1 MSRPLNVNRPEAYFV
16 MIDHTPGK
24 RSVLVAPLDR
34 VEISSDDYDIT
45 TFGDEFERRLR
56 SHSISAKIR
65 EHTVAM
71 GRSRARKLRNAIRES
86 IK

>member
-34 VEISSDDYDIT
+34 VEISSDV
-45 TFGDEFERRLR
+45 DEFGQYLR
-56 SHSISAKIR
+56 SHSLSAKIR

-71 GRSRARKLRNAIRES
+71 GRSRARKLRNAIKES